1 MKKRLSW
8 CGNDIGNTFCLL
20 IHPSPFYSCITK
32 PLATSD
38 GHTYRISLV
47 VIKGWKWNLAYST
60 IQCSRTVCH
69 PIYNVFLLF
78 SYILLKRVV
87 CSQLIFYKHLSLWHV
102 ERRTLLISFRYIF
115 LFIHLSFNNNKHF
128 RQIWWYLKSC
138 RAILNPV

>member
-1 MKKRLSW
+1 MWKRYRKYFLSVNTSVSFLFMYYKTLSNIW
-8 CGNDIGNTFCLL
+8 WPHLPDFIGGYQGLKMEPRLL
-20 IHPSPFYSCITK
+20 YYTMF
-32 PLATSD
+32 
-38 GHTYRISLV
+38 TY
-47 VIKGWKWNLAYST
+47 
-60 IQCSRTVCH
+60 CCH